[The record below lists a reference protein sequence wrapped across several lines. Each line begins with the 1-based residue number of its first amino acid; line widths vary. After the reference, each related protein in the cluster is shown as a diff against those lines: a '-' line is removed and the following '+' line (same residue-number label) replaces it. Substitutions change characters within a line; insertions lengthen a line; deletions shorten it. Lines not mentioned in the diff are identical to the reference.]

1 MIYLQNVYTIL
12 IYYTLIRPKMN
23 DINFHIFTKLNDRL
37 SEYFS
42 FDGNKNKTLK
52 IIIKKKEDFCKNKK
66 VICCKDNETLIII
79 SCEEEQKNN
88 ELHKIYCHLN
98 KFNLELKV
106 FGFNNSESFHKIVMG
121 NNLKEFKLTCNEYN
135 NLHKYKFYYFPD
147 SLEFLNLCKMCDF
160 CFMPNKIKKIEINE
174 PDIRSHADINKNFK
188 QIKKVPYK
196 LTSIKF
202 SNNIVDSIKI
212 NNKKILV
219 IRKENKKSSNLGPKK
234 MNNGRH

>member
-1 MIYLQNVYTIL
+1 
-12 IYYTLIRPKMN
+12 MN
-23 DINFHIFTKLNDRL
+23 DINFHISTKLNDRL

-42 FDGNKNKTLK
+42 FDENKNKTLK
-52 IIIKKKEDFCKNKK
+52 IIIKKKEDLSKNKK
-66 VICCKDNETLIII
+66 VICCKDNETLIVI

-106 FGFNNSESFHKIVMG
+106 FSFNNSESFHKIVMG

-174 PDIRSHADINKNFK
+174 PETRSHTNFT

-212 NNKKILV
+212 NNKKKLV
-219 IRKENKKSSNLGPKK
+219 TRKENKENSGSKK
-234 MNNGRH
+234 IRAGKR